1 MLSSYTAE
9 AIIKGFSNH
18 TRIEIL
24 EILEAFPYISLEEIS
39 FKIKVNYKTTSE
51 HVRKLT
57 ISGLIK
63 KQAHKTSVRHSLTQ
77 RGKSILKFL
86 RTLE

>member
-1 MLSSYTAE
+1 MLTSCDIE
-9 AIIKGFSNH
+9 VIIKGFAHH

-24 EILEAFPYISLEEIS
+24 EILEAYPYISLEEIS
-39 FKIKVNYKTTSE
+39 TKIKVNYKTTSE
-51 HVRKLT
+51 HVRKLAT
-57 ISGLIK
+57 SGLIK
-63 KQAHKTSVRHSLTQ
+63 KQVHKTSMRHSLTQ